1 MSRPPFY
8 NQTVN
13 AYTSSFSPNTLHAYN
28 TELTQYFMRYLVQD
42 VLSVYKVTMPETWDV
57 NYVLYTLFCRG
68 YFAVVETDKFGVIA
82 QQCGL
87 GGRNVFYQPS
97 YATITN
103 PLLTGILRPQIG
115 TQCALV
121 KFQPD
126 YGNISDIVYYYATQM
141 ALVYEALVTN
151 LLTGILRPQIGTQC
165 ALVKFQPDYGNI
177 SDIVYY
183 YATQMALVYEA
194 LVTNLQAAK
203 IAWVYFTSDKRGAE
217 TFKKLIDRIM
227 GGDIAVAVD
236 SDLFDQARGEPRW
249 TLFDNELKSNFI
261 GAELTKQMRDLRADF
276 HTEIGIPTANTEKRE
291 RLIVDEVNSNNI
303 ETYSRP
309 ALWLEEI
316 ERGCK
321 TARELFGI
329 PLKFEWRYP
338 PQTKGGER
346 IAESDPVNHG
356 ALDV

>member
-103 PLLTGILRPQIG
+103 P
-115 TQCALV
+115 
-121 KFQPD
+121 
-126 YGNISDIVYYYATQM
+126 
-141 ALVYEALVTN
+141 

-338 PQTKGGER
+338 PQTKGGVR